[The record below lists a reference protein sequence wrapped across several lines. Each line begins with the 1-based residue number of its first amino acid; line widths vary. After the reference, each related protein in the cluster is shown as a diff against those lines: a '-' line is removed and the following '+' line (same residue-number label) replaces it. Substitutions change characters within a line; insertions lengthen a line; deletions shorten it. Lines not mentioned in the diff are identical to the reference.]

1 MAGGFNELYPTVP
14 WHAPLWSALITA
26 VLALIV
32 GALSQRGVTTDGTV
46 PSAGSLLTDTALF
59 LPHALILFGI
69 LADMFRMEGVY
80 SIPSLLGLLSIPAN
94 WLLDYFW
101 AGIAALIGK
110 AQLAVAAGTGTT
122 VQQGGGVIDYK
133 GCYVQG
139 FEKAGSKYASQT
151 LVVTSTILVYYI
163 MDLLMNKGIVSA
175 LPSLIVGAVLFIGQV
190 GSMGV
195 GEGKCFES
203 NTDLAVRSM
212 ASLANGV
219 LFGGLSYGIVEAY
232 FPSRLPS
239 KALPAYERVS
249 LNDLTVNENG
259 DLVDA
264 SGNSWLIGP
273 GGSII
278 PNTCSAAAGGSDPN
292 STGRAATNPAC
303 PASNSR

>member
-1 MAGGFNELYPTVP
+1 MAEGGKIFPDTPWWTNLVAVVLTVVTMLIATRASASTGAESAPT
-14 WHAPLWSALITA
+14 SSLIA
-26 VLALIV
+26 
-32 GALSQRGVTTDGTV
+32 
-46 PSAGSLLTDTALF
+46 DTALF

-80 SIPSLLGLLSIPAN
+80 SIASLIGLLSIFIN
-94 WLLDYFW
+94 KILDYFW
-101 AGIAALIGK
+101 AGIGAIIGK
-110 AQLAVAAGTGTT
+110 ARLAVAAGTGRTE
-122 VQQGGGVIDYK
+122 QQGGAVIDYK

-139 FEKAGSKYASQT
+139 FEGAFFKSEYTSQT

-163 MDLLMNKGIVSA
+163 MDLLMNKGIASA
-175 LPSLIVGAVLFIGQV
+175 FPSLLVGSVLFLAQAGTMNSS
-190 GSMGV
+190 G
-195 GEGKCFES
+195 CFED
-203 NTDLAVRSM
+203 NTKATVMILT
-212 ASLANGV
+212 SLANGI

-239 KALPAYERVS
+239 KVLPAYERVS

-278 PNTCSAAAGGSDPN
+278 PNTCSSAAGGSSDPN
-292 STGRAATNPAC
+292 STGRAATSPAC
-303 PASNSR
+303 PKK